1 MQQPPQ
7 RIDINR
13 NDILGDR
20 KMELSD
26 RKLSSNWHQAFQ
38 ATDGTT
44 PQDKFKGLAR

>member
-38 ATDGTT
+38 GTDGTT